1 MLFAVLSSIISG
13 AIASQQQTTLSP
25 RDNHFPLT
33 GFVVAREHNLLSE
46 GSSGKQDL
54 VLKVHRKSRHP
65 GFCHTLRF
73 VDLPV
78 DTSTSPLMGSA
89 EFTIDA
95 SQMYNDYYSWTNG
108 KEYISF
114 IPYHSDDDNKAEGN
128 WLVGPKPG
136 VDSGYIF
143 LSTKHSSMVPIN
155 LERPGHYWKWL
166 IKGNW
171 SEQSQMR
178 LVCASA
184 PTQTKQSADAS
195 DVSSISSTGVNVSV
209 PSHFIVEYFRGN
221 EALHSV
227 VLTNINA
234 ALWNLLN
241 QDESSSNMFS
251 QPNPLFSVLHCRT
264 TGKWRLLSDV
274 HVIATVGQPVLLSG
288 GSTDPSRSYAV
299 VLVSDENGPGRF
311 RLTFRNYK
319 FPPSRQQEQQ
329 EAALSSDGTATLF
342 GQRSPAT
349 IRVSKQSAVAAG
361 EEEWSLLVGSDNVRA
376 VTDFGDH
383 ADRTGSGELVL
394 SPLTASLQMG
404 VLRSIKHDIGGIKT
418 GDYVWIWYSGGV
430 VAEKGAVGA
439 SSGDDDSVDELLLRC
454 MSRTDSL
461 LVFEYFPTHRQD
473 QMRQSRL
480 SKDTEFV
487 SMQLTSCAMEG
498 HDLRGCS
505 SVAAMLT
512 LSFRN
517 TTIAL
522 HGLIPIGRDA
532 LGYLHRHLVHK
543 EGTPNGMS
551 SCYMYHAA
559 VSMPQALIYA
569 AEILCVLIGSKPVT
583 LVNDLSTAVVN
594 DLSSAVVNDLS
605 TELSPS
611 LYRYSTR
618 RVRTTSGSSRWCR
631 IWCVPSCH
639 SNSCTDP
646 LSWT

>member
-1 MLFAVLSSIISG
+1 MLCSIIIIIIG
-13 AIASQQQTTLSP
+13 AVASQQTTLSP
-25 RDNHFPLT
+25 RDNYFPLS
-33 GFVVAREHNLLSE
+33 GFVVARVHNLLSE
-46 GSSGKQDL
+46 SSSSGGKQDL
-54 VLKVHRKSRHP
+54 VLKVHRRSRHP
-65 GFCHTLRF
+65 GFCHTLHF
-73 VDLPV
+73 IYMPV
-78 DTSTSPLMGSA
+78 DTSTSPLLGSS

-95 SQMYNDYYSWTNG
+95 SQVYNDYYSWTNG

-114 IPYHSDDDNKAEGN
+114 IPHSSDDDNVEGN

-143 LSTKHSSMVPIN
+143 LSTKHSSMVPIG

-166 IKGNW
+166 IKGEW
-171 SEQSQMR
+171 IEQPQMR
-178 LVCASA
+178 LVCAST
-184 PTQTKQSADAS
+184 PIPTKQSVDAS
-195 DVSSISSTGVNVSV
+195 DASSISISSSSSTGVNVSV
-209 PSHFIVEYFRGN
+209 PSHFVVEYFRGSSN
-221 EALHSV
+221 EALRSV

-241 QDESSSNMFS
+241 QDQSSSHMFA
-251 QPNPLFSVLHCRT
+251 QPDPLFSVLHCRT

-274 HVIATVGQPVLLSG
+274 HVIASVGQPVLLSG

-299 VLVSDENGPGRF
+299 VLVSDENGQGRF
-311 RLTFRNYK
+311 RLTLRNYK
-319 FPPSRQQEQQ
+319 FPPPSRQQE
-329 EAALSSDGTATLF
+329 AGLSTDGTITLLGHQA
-342 GQRSPAT
+342 GQPSAS
-349 IRVSKQSAVAAG
+349 RVTKQSAVAAG

-394 SPLTASLQMG
+394 SPLTASLQTG
-404 VLRSIKHDIGGIKT
+404 VLRSIKHDIDGIKA
-418 GDYVWIWYSGGV
+418 GDFVWIWYSGGAI
-430 VAEKGAVGA
+430 AEKDSSS
-439 SSGDDDSVDELLLRC
+439 SSGDDDDDDHVEELLLRC

-487 SMQLTSCAMEG
+487 SMRLSGCAMG
-498 HDLRGCS
+498 DRDLRGCS
-505 SVAAMLT
+505 SVASMLT

-517 TTIAL
+517 STFAL

-583 LVNDLSTAVVN
+583 LVT
-594 DLSSAVVNDLS
+594 
-605 TELSPS
+605 T
-611 LYRYSTR
+611 LYR
-618 RVRTTSGSSRWCR
+618 
-631 IWCVPSCH
+631 
-639 SNSCTDP
+639 
-646 LSWT
+646 

>member
-1 MLFAVLSSIISG
+1 MLFAVSCSIIFVFG
-13 AIASQQQTTLSP
+13 AVASLQQTTLSP
-25 RDNHFPLT
+25 RDNYLPLS
-33 GFVVAREHNLLSE
+33 GFVVARAHNLLSE
-46 GSSGKQDL
+46 SSSSSISKQDL
-54 VLKVHRKSRHP
+54 VLKVHRRSRHP

-73 VDLPV
+73 VDLPA
-78 DTSTSPLMGSA
+78 DTSTSPLLGSA

-95 SQMYNDYYSWTNG
+95 SQVYNDYYSWTNG

-114 IPYHSDDDNKAEGN
+114 IPHSSDDDNKAEGN

-166 IKGNW
+166 IKGEW
-171 SEQSQMR
+171 IEQPQMR
-178 LVCASA
+178 LVCASI
-184 PTQTKQSADAS
+184 PIPTKQSVDAS
-195 DVSSISSTGVNVSV
+195 DGSSSSISAGVNVSV
-209 PSHFIVEYFRGN
+209 PSHYVVEYFRGN

-227 VLTNINA
+227 VLTNINTA
-234 ALWNLLN
+234 VWNLLN
-241 QDESSSNMFS
+241 QDESSSHILFS
-251 QPNPLFSVLHCRT
+251 QPNPLFSVLHCRA

-274 HVIATVGQPVLLSG
+274 HVIAAVGQPVLLSG

-299 VLVSDENGPGRF
+299 VLVSDENGQGRF
-311 RLTFRNYK
+311 RLTLRNYK
-319 FPPSRQQEQQ
+319 FPPSRQEQQQEQQ
-329 EAALSSDGTATLF
+329 QQVALSTDGTSTLF
-342 GQRSPAT
+342 TQRSPAT
-349 IRVSKQSAVAAG
+349 NRASIRVTKQSAVAAG
-361 EEEWSLLVGSDNVRA
+361 EEEWSFLVGSDNVRA

-404 VLRSIKHDIGGIKT
+404 VLRSLKYDISGVKA
-418 GDYVWIWYSGGV
+418 GDYVWIWYSGGAV
-430 VAEKGAVGA
+430 TEKG

-487 SMQLTSCAMEG
+487 TMRLSGCAIEG
-498 HDLRGCS
+498 RDLRGCS
-505 SVAAMLT
+505 SVASMLT

-517 TTIAL
+517 NTIAL

-532 LGYLHRHLVHK
+532 MGYLHRHLVHK

-583 LVNDLSTAVVN
+583 LVTMLS
-594 DLSSAVVNDLS
+594 L
-605 TELSPS
+605 
-611 LYRYSTR
+611 
-618 RVRTTSGSSRWCR
+618 
-631 IWCVPSCH
+631 I
-639 SNSCTDP
+639 
-646 LSWT
+646 